1 MMLPMDT
8 QYDILIA
15 GGGMVGASLARA
27 LAGIGPGSGL
37 RIAVVEPVS
46 AHAGQQPSY
55 DDRVIA
61 LSWGSRLILQGIGCW
76 EAMREQAE
84 PIRHI
89 HISDRGR
96 FGATRLNHASEG
108 VPALGYVVTAKAI
121 GAALLSGIEGQ
132 AGLDWLSPAVIQGF
146 RINGDS
152 VAVELEIDGQARQ
165 VDTRLLVAA
174 DGAGSPIRKQL
185 GVPLQEWQ
193 YGHTAVIAN
202 VTPAKTHEGI
212 AYERFTDTGPLAMLP
227 MTEGRC
233 SMVWTQRDADVEGLM
248 SMDDE
253 AFLGRLQQRFGYRL
267 GRFIKIGERAA
278 YPLRLLRVKEMVR
291 PRVAIIGNA
300 AHTLHPVSGQGF
312 NLGLRDV
319 ALLADILARA
329 AAEGGDP
336 GSPTVLDAY
345 AAGRGP
351 DQARVALIT
360 DLLARLFTNPL
371 QPVRAA
377 RGCGLVALDLLPG
390 LKSEVARQFMGTRG
404 NLPRLSRGLSLN

>member
-1 MMLPMDT
+1 MDK

-27 LAGIGPGSGL
+27 LAGSAL

-46 AHAGQQPSY
+46 ARAQLQPSY

-76 EAMREQAE
+76 EVMREQAE

-96 FGATRLNHASEG
+96 FGCARLDHEKER
-108 VPALGYVVTAKAI
+108 VPALGYVLTAKTI
-121 GAALLSGIEGQ
+121 GAALLQGIDKQE
-132 AGLDWLSPAVIQGF
+132 GLDWLCPAAIRGIQTEADGV
-146 RINGDS
+146 RL
-152 VAVELEIDGQARQ
+152 ELEVGGETRQ
-165 VDTRLLVAA
+165 VRTRLLVAA
-174 DGAGSPIRKQL
+174 DGAESPIRKKL
-185 GVPLQEWQ
+185 DVPLQEWQ

-202 VTPAKTHEGI
+202 VTPSKAHDGI
-212 AYERFTDTGPLAMLP
+212 AYERFTDSGPLAMLP

-233 SMVWTQRDADVEGLM
+233 SMVWTQRDEDVADIMALN
-248 SMDDE
+248 DE
-253 AFLGRLQQRFGYRL
+253 VFLARLQECFGFRL
-267 GRFIKIGERAA
+267 GRFRKTGERAA

-319 ALLADILARA
+319 ALLADILARSA
-329 AAEGGDP
+329 SERVDP
-336 GSPTVLDAY
+336 GAGAVLQAY
-345 AAGRGP
+345 ATGRGP
-351 DQARVALIT
+351 DQRRVALIT
-360 DLLARLFTNPL
+360 DILARLFANPL
-371 QPVRAA
+371 QSVRAA

-390 LKSEVARQFMGTRG
+390 LKHEVARQFMGLRG
-404 NLPRLSRGLSLN
+404 HLPRLSRGLPLV